1 MAKRFIDPIEAGPV
15 KSWSSI
21 PTETGRT
28 RADLKRG
35 ATQAAKQGGLK
46 KITGNPT
53 VKTTSTTKR
62 GGKNTVSHVITKGK
76 TTSRAKKK

>member
-1 MAKRFIDPIEAGPV
+1 MATKRFLDPYEAGPV
-15 KSWSSI
+15 KSWSSV

-28 RADLKRG
+28 RRELKKG

-53 VKTTSTTKR
+53 VKTTSITKR
-62 GGKNTVSHVITKGK
+62 GGKNTVTHIVSKGK
-76 TTSRAKKK
+76 KK